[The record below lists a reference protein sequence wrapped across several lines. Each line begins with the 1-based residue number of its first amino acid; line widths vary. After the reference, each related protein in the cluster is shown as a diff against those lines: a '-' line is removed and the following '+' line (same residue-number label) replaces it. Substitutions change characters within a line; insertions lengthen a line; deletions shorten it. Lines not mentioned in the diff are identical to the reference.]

1 MRAFN
6 LFAGAQY
13 PSFEILRNDDGVRVF
28 GSFQG
33 GQWDEFA
40 HSVAQSKSTGDG
52 PVSALFPLSV
62 PWILGFFHH

>member
-13 PSFEILRNDDGVRVF
+13 TSFEILRNDDGVRVF

-33 GQWDEFA
+33 GQWYEFA
-40 HSVAQSKSTGDG
+40 HSVALNLNLHKVRAQGMAQSQ
-52 PVSALFPLSV
+52 F
-62 PWILGFFHH
+62 IL